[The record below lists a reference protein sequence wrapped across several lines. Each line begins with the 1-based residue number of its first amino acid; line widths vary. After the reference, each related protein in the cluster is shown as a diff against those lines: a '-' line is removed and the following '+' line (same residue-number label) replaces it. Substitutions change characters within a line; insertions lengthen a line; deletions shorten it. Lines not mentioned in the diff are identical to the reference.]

1 MKDEPQ
7 PQPLQTETPE
17 QVQQGAASSSIFGRV
32 YWSTMAVVWGL
43 MASLWFQEPIV
54 SVVQGGAIDRV
65 DEIAQKAGRAAEA
78 ECARPGTAAET
89 YEVVRDLAEPK
100 VLFNLATYTPSG
112 LADVLER
119 LEANKVVVRA
129 PFESESGISAI
140 FRKGA
145 YGAPDVLELG
155 LMSKHDDLTT
165 VFMERVIGE
174 GPGMKPGA
182 MMILHHALKDGLQS
196 VIVHAPAG
204 AEEYQAVWPE
214 NPFPTGEVNRIP
226 AAQCRLN

>member
-7 PQPLQTETPE
+7 PQPPQTETPVDVP
-17 QVQQGAASSSIFGRV
+17 QAAPSRSIFGTV
-32 YWSTMAVVWGL
+32 YWSGMAVVWGL

-65 DEIAQKAGRAAEA
+65 DAIAQKAGRAAEA

-89 YEVVRDLAEPK
+89 YEVIRDLAEPK
-100 VLFNLATYTPSG
+100 VLFNLAAYTPSG

-119 LEANKVVVRA
+119 LEANKIAMRA
-129 PFESESGISAI
+129 QFQETGGVSAI
-140 FRKGA
+140 FRKAADG
-145 YGAPDVLELG
+145 GQDVLELG
-155 LMSKHDDLTT
+155 TMSKIDDLTAA
-165 VFMERVIGE
+165 FMERVVE
-174 GPGMKPGA
+174 DGPSMKPGA
-182 MMILHHALKDGLQS
+182 MMVLHYDFKDRMRS
-196 VIVHAPAG
+196 TIIAVPAG